1 MPDISSL
8 FARLALACS
17 VTVMIATGTDA
28 QPSHVQQTGGV
39 DRIDVTDYGIYTA
52 EKSEGNTKGRNPRH
66 YAVENVAIVAMTDTV
81 QALPKV
87 KFGLRYRI
95 IGEPLDARVT
105 VKIVVKYPPQGVLS
119 PKEGV
124 LHDFTYTVTDHIGGL
139 YSFAG
144 YSADEPWELVP
155 GIWTLQLWVADKMYV
170 EKSFTMVPKPAQEAV
185 AERRNVN

>member
-1 MPDISSL
+1 LIIWIAHSS
-8 FARLALACS
+8 AY
-17 VTVMIATGTDA
+17 A
-28 QPSHVQQTGGV
+28 QASRVQQTGGV

-52 EKSEGNTKGRNPRH
+52 EKSEVATKGKNSRH
-66 YAVENVAIVAMTDTV
+66 YTVENVAIVAMTDTV
-81 QALPKV
+81 QALPNV

-95 IGEPLDARVT
+95 IGDPLDARVT

-119 PKEGV
+119 PKEAV
-124 LHDFTYTVTDHIGGL
+124 LHDFTYTVTDHIGGM

-155 GIWTLQLWVADKMYV
+155 GVWTLQLWVADKMYV
-170 EKSFTMVPKPAQEAV
+170 EKAFTMVAKPSQQAV